1 MESPLIVLNLT
12 WAHHEVLSLYENKM
26 AKLMGNFMKLS
37 LKCKFGFDLYLKKSL
52 TYLHLPT
59 YIPKA
64 LFVVLAPTPLTLLAD
79 FKIPN
84 QIQVSR
90 FFELPAATYDLLSPA
105 NTCKYLLC
113 RNRNALH
120 CGQTLARPWSELQ
133 GHGGASISL
142 AFALHRSPL
151 KVSRCSLLK
160 FSAAS
165 DLFERK
171 KTKYATTL

>member
-1 MESPLIVLNLT
+1 
-12 WAHHEVLSLYENKM
+12 
-26 AKLMGNFMKLS
+26 MKLS
-37 LKCKFGFDLYLKKSL
+37 LKCKFGFDLNLKKSL

-84 QIQVSR
+84 QIKVSR
-90 FFELPAATYDLLSPA
+90 FFALPAATFDLLSPA

-133 GHGGASISL
+133 GHGGASIFL

-160 FSAAS
+160 FSAPS

-171 KTKYATTL
+171 KNKIRHNFVMENHKYIHK

>member
-1 MESPLIVLNLT
+1 MVLT
-12 WAHHEVLSLYENKM
+12 STSKRV
-26 AKLMGNFMKLS
+26 
-37 LKCKFGFDLYLKKSL
+37 
-52 TYLHLPT
+52 LPT
-59 YIPKA
+59 YTYQLICIPKA

-160 FSAAS
+160 FSAH
-165 DLFERK
+165 LICLKGK
-171 KTKYATTL
+171 KQNTPQLCKGKS